1 MPIHY
6 ASILNQRSFVVLRG
20 MYSRTETDFK
30 SQVQQNSNMIS
41 RFGFSEANLQSN
53 LRILYHNWDSVT
65 AAIVVSHEVDKQEC
79 QEFLEQFKSFV
90 EIQCLGK

>member
-6 ASILNQRSFVVLRG
+6 GCILNQRNFVVLRG

-30 SQVQQNSNMIS
+30 SQVQQNSNAIT
-41 RFGFSEANLQSN
+41 RFGFSEAPLQSN

-79 QEFLEQFKSFV
+79 GEFLE
-90 EIQCLGK
+90 